1 MRSRRSLRHRI
12 IAAAAGLA
20 VIAAA
25 AAAISLRTEP
35 SDPVALAE
43 PEGPYAIGAAG
54 DNAEVLVFGDS
65 WTYGT
70 AASERENGYAYRL
83 AGIGGWHVTVAGEP
97 ASGYLRKGVWGRTFG
112 ERIDA
117 LDEAIDPDLV
127 VVQGSINDRKLPA
140 RGYRDAVDEAWD
152 AMADTFPDAEVLIL
166 GPAPQVLPVETT
178 TARIDRDLAEL
189 ADERGWPYVSPIAEE
204 WITKDNYA
212 DVIDT
217 SDAGKDHPSD
227 AGHRYLAEQVAAAAR
242 PLVAPVPVEAVTEQ
256 PQPAVGG

>member
-1 MRSRRSLRHRI
+1 MPSRSSLVRRV

-20 VIAAA
+20 VIAVGAA
-25 AAAISLRTEP
+25 AVISFRSTPSEP
-35 SDPVALAE
+35 IAQ

-54 DNAEVLVFGDS
+54 DNADVLVFGDS

-83 AGIGGWHVTVAGEP
+83 AGLGGWHVTVAGEP
-97 ASGYLRKGVWGRTFG
+97 ASGYLRQGMWGRTFG
-112 ERIDA
+112 ERIA
-117 LDEAIDPDLV
+117 VLDEAIDPDLV
-127 VVQGSINDRKLPA
+127 VLQGSINDRILPA

-152 AMADTFPDAEVLIL
+152 AMAEKFPDAEMLVL
-166 GPAPQVLPVETT
+166 GPAPQVLPVERA

-189 ADERGWPYVSPIAEE
+189 AGERGWRYVSPVADE
-204 WITKDNYA
+204 WITPDNYL

-227 AGHRYLAEQVAAAAR
+227 AGHRYLAEQVAAAVR

-256 PQPAVGG
+256 PEPAVGG